1 MKYRYLIVSIVMAV
15 ASAGQVAG
23 QEDSD
28 AGTTFDGLV
37 EIKKG
42 VFKRSWV
49 DPDVDLTQYTK
60 ILPGGAHF
68 EFRAV
73 KKGSSTSISRMNQRE
88 FYISD
93 SNQQKLIDTVS
104 QIFAEEVAKSKHF
117 TIVDEAGPDVL
128 VLRGGLLDIVSR
140 VPPDLIGR
148 GEIYLSSVGE
158 ATLVL
163 ELLDS
168 LSGETIYPGVERK
181 VARSSSIDNMM
192 PSNTVTTWAEVRRW
206 ARRWATRLRDGLD
219 SIHK

>member
-1 MKYRYLIVSIVMAV
+1 MI
-15 ASAGQVAG
+15 
-23 QEDSD
+23 
-28 AGTTFDGLV
+28 
-37 EIKKG
+37 
-42 VFKRSWV
+42 
-49 DPDVDLTQYTK
+49 
-60 ILPGGAHF
+60 
-68 EFRAV
+68 
-73 KKGSSTSISRMNQRE
+73 
-88 FYISD
+88 
-93 SNQQKLIDTVS
+93 
-104 QIFAEEVAKSKHF
+104 
-117 TIVDEAGPDVL
+117 
-128 VLRGGLLDIVSR
+128 LRGGLLDLISR

-168 LSGETIYPGVERK
+168 LSGETIYRGVERK

>member
-1 MKYRYLIVSIVMAV
+1 MKCRYLIVLIAMAV
-15 ASAGQVAG
+15 ASTGQVAA
-23 QEDSD
+23 QDDSGAD
-28 AGTTFDGLV
+28 TSFDGLV

-49 DPDVDLTQYTK
+49 DPDVDLTKYTK

-73 KKGSSTSISRMNQRE
+73 KKGSSTSISRRNQRE

-93 SNQQKLIDTVS
+93 ANQQKLIDTVS
-104 QIFAEEVAKSKHF
+104 EIFEEEVAKSKHF
-117 TIVDEAGPDVL
+117 TIAEEAGPDVMIL
-128 VLRGGLLDIVSR
+128 HGGLLDIVSR

-163 ELLDS
+163 VLLDS
-168 LSGETIYPGVERK
+168 LSGETIYCAVERR
-181 VARSSSIDNMM
+181 AAGRSGSDMTL
-192 PSNTVTTWAEVRRW
+192 SNTVTTWAEVRRW